1 MNTRSNPTSRTAS
14 PRATAAATTVALIFL
29 AFVSTPKSTP
39 AQDGHETDPAAA
51 LASILSA
58 ACRANQTQFA
68 AYLIADSAAAF
79 RTLTDD
85 QRTELEKR
93 FSLSDSPGRPLL
105 SSDPQGHNILRCEAP
120 EATIEF
126 RFGVARVHEN
136 LAFIPVKV
144 VDSQENDFGMVRESG
159 GWRLLSLGLVL
170 IDIPQLTKQWAS
182 QIIETQETAAVD
194 ALKGIA
200 DAIETY
206 RRAYGKVPDS
216 LAQLGPAA
224 QDDVSPDKAS
234 LVNDHIAAGAQGGYH
249 FRYRV
254 VNGADPN
261 NPSFE
266 LIAAPDEYGKTGRR
280 SFFYDA
286 TGKIHAAD
294 KQGTTMPSA
303 ADPLL
308 SDEKTQ

>member
-1 MNTRSNPTSRTAS
+1 MNTQSSPTSRTV
-14 PRATAAATTVALIFL
+14 RTTRGTAAIAVVLTFL
-29 AFVSTPKSTP
+29 TFVSTPKSTP
-39 AQDGHETDPAAA
+39 AQDGHETDPATA
-51 LASILSA
+51 LASVLSA

-68 AYLIADSAAAF
+68 AYLTADSAAAF

-85 QRTELEKR
+85 QRTQLEKR
-93 FSLSDSPGRPLL
+93 FSLSDSPGRPLI
-105 SSDPQGHNILRCEAP
+105 SSDPQGHTVLRCEAP
-120 EATIEF
+120 DATIEF
-126 RFGVARVHEN
+126 RFGPARVHDN

-144 VDSQENDFGMVRESG
+144 VDAQENDFGMVRESG

-182 QIIETQETAAVD
+182 QDIEMQEAAAVD

-206 RRAYGKVPDS
+206 RRAYGKMPDS
-216 LAQLGPAA
+216 LARLGPAA

-234 LVNDHIAAGAQGGYH
+234 LVNDRIAAGAQGGYH

-254 VNGADPN
+254 VNGVDPN

-286 TGKIHAAD
+286 SGKIHAAD
-294 KQGTTMPSA
+294 KQGTAMPSA